1 LLTATLATDDQPRR
15 LTFRL
20 AHLSDPHVG
29 PIAPPRL
36 RELAGKRLTGY
47 INYRRGRHQ
56 IHDMGMLERITA
68 DLLDHKPDHVAL
80 TGDLV
85 NIGLESEF
93 VTAQRYVQR
102 LGAPEFV
109 SVIPGNHD
117 AYVRSSFRYM
127 AATASPWMANDGA
140 EAASFPYVRRR
151 NGVALIGLT
160 SGVPTAPLLAS
171 GELGGAQISA
181 LRERL
186 GALKGEGLVRVVM
199 IHHPPVVKGTSFGRG
214 LRDAAG
220 FEAAIRAEG
229 AELVIHGHNHRY
241 SVKKLAG
248 PAGDVP
254 VVGVASASAVP
265 GSPKH
270 MAAWHLYEIS
280 GKPGAARIH
289 MKVRGLLPSGAIGDV
304 AAAEL

>member
-1 LLTATLATDDQPRR
+1 V
-15 LTFRL
+15 TFRL

-29 PIAPPRL
+29 PIAKPRL

-47 INYRRGRHQ
+47 FNYKRGRHL

-68 DLLDHKPDHVAL
+68 DMLAHQPDHVAL

-93 VTAQRYVQR
+93 VTAQRYVER
-102 LGAPEFV
+102 VGPPDFV

-127 AATASPWMANDGA
+127 AATASPWMADDGA
-140 EAASFPYVRRR
+140 VTARFPFVRRR
-151 NGVALIGLT
+151 SNVALIGLS

-171 GELGGAQISA
+171 GALGEEQLDRLRAVLAEL
-181 LRERL
+181 RD
-186 GALKGEGLVRVVM
+186 EGLVRVVM
-199 IHHPPVVKGTSFGRG
+199 IHHPPIVNGASFGRG

-229 AELVIHGHNHRY
+229 AELVIHGHNHRH
-241 SVKKLAG
+241 SVKRLPG
-248 PAGDVP
+248 PDGDVP

-270 MAAWHLYEIS
+270 MAAWHLYEIEGKS
-280 GKPGAARIH
+280 GSPAITL
-289 MKVRGLLPSGAIGDV
+289 KVRGLLASGAIGDV
-304 AAAEL
+304 LAVGL

>member
-1 LLTATLATDDQPRR
+1 LS
-15 LTFRL
+15 FRL

-29 PIAPPRL
+29 PILKPRL

-47 INYRRGRHQ
+47 INYRRGRHL
-56 IHDMGMLERITA
+56 IHDMAMLERITV
-68 DLLDHKPDHVAL
+68 DLLEQKPDHVAL

-93 VTAQRYVQR
+93 VTAQRYVER
-102 LGAPEFV
+102 VGPPDFV

-140 EAASFPYVRRR
+140 QAATFPYIRRR
-151 NGVALIGLT
+151 KGVALVGLS

-171 GELGGAQISA
+171 GLLGETQVAA
-181 LRERL
+181 FAKMLRELRAE
-186 GALKGEGLVRVVM
+186 GAPRVVM
-199 IHHPPVVKGTSFGRG
+199 IHHPPVVNGASFGRG
-214 LRDAAG
+214 LRDAHA

-229 AELVIHGHNHRY
+229 AELVIHGHNHRQ
-241 SVKKLAG
+241 SVRRIKG
-248 PAGDVP
+248 PDGDVP

-270 MAAWHLYEIS
+270 MAQWHLYEIS
-280 GKPGAARIH
+280 GKAGAAKVT
-289 MKVRGLLPSGAIGDV
+289 MKVRGLLASGAIGDV
-304 AAAEL
+304 VATEL

>member
-1 LLTATLATDDQPRR
+1 

-47 INYRRGRHQ
+47 INYKRGRHQ
-56 IHDMGMLERITA
+56 IHDMAMLERITA
-68 DLLDHKPDHVAL
+68 DMLAHAPDHVAL

-93 VTAQRYVQR
+93 VTAQRYVER
-102 LGAPEFV
+102 IGRPDFV

-117 AYVRSSFRYM
+117 AYVRSSYRYM
-127 AATASPWMANDGA
+127 AATASPWMADDGA
-140 EAASFPYVRRR
+140 ETATFPYVRRR

-171 GELGGAQISA
+171 GELGPRQLAA
-181 LRERL
+181 FRERL
-186 GALKGEGLVRVVM
+186 RTLKAEGLIRVVM
-199 IHHPPVVKGTSFGRG
+199 IHHPPFMNGASFGRG
-214 LRDAAG
+214 LRDAHG
-220 FEAAIRAEG
+220 FEEAILAEG
-229 AELVIHGHNHRY
+229 AELVIHGHNHRH
-241 SVKKLAG
+241 SVKRLAG
-248 PAGDVP
+248 PAGPVP

-270 MAAWHLYEIS
+270 MAAWHLYEIA
-280 GKPGAARIH
+280 GKAGAASIT

-304 AAAEL
+304 ASAEL

>member
-1 LLTATLATDDQPRR
+1 LP
-15 LTFRL
+15 FRL

-29 PIAPPRL
+29 PILKPRL

-47 INYRRGRHQ
+47 INYRRGRHL

-68 DLLDHKPDHVAL
+68 DLLEQKPDHVAL

-93 VTAQRYVQR
+93 VTAQRYVER
-102 LGAPEFV
+102 VGPPDFV

-117 AYVRSSFRYM
+117 AYVRASFRYM

-140 EAASFPYVRRR
+140 SAATFPYVRRR
-151 NGVALIGLT
+151 DGVALIGLS

-171 GELGGAQISA
+171 GVLGEAQVA
-181 LRERL
+181 AFRTVLREL
-186 GALKGEGLVRVVM
+186 KAEGAPRVVM
-199 IHHPPVVKGTSFGRG
+199 IHHPPVVNGASFGRG
-214 LRDAAG
+214 LRDAAA
-220 FEAAIRAEG
+220 FEAAIQAEG
-229 AELVIHGHNHRY
+229 AELVIHGHNHRQ
-241 SVKKLAG
+241 SVRRIKG
-248 PAGDVP
+248 PDGDVP

-270 MAAWHLYEIS
+270 MAQWHMYEIS
-280 GKPGAARIH
+280 GKAGAARVT
-289 MKVRGLLPSGAIGDV
+289 MKVRSLLASGAIGDV
-304 AAAEL
+304 AAVEL